1 MIELTPAAACTLY
14 LGATLAFLLGLW
26 IYHHYSSRHKKIITV
41 AHKLHVCEYCHFAY
55 LAELGKDVTQCP
67 QCQSFNK

>member
-14 LGATLAFLLGLW
+14 LGTTLAILLGLW
-26 IYHHYSSRHKKIITV
+26 IYHHYQSRNKKIITV
-41 AHKLHVCEYCHFAY
+41 AQQLHVCEYCHFAY
-55 LAELGKDVTQCP
+55 LAELGKEVTRCP